1 VLHRTVAFNH
11 SRRLASTYTD
21 KPFFLTCPIFY
32 VNSKPH
38 LGHAYTTCLADS
50 WARYA
55 HLRNQAVLKP
65 FQQDYTASSYSSVF
79 DYCSSNKTFLSCGT
93 DEHGSKVRRAATA
106 NKFDPLQY
114 CNHMSPLFK
123 TLCHATHVKCND
135 FIRTTETRHSK
146 AVCEFWKRLETSGH
160 LYRSKYSGWYCISDE
175 AFYMPW
181 EVSET
186 SVSGVPIAKETGN
199 PVEWIEEENY
209 MFKALS
215 HFFRLQIVFSKSSS
229 QSVWGDIAHN
239 IVDTAQDVSISRPKC
254 RLDWGIQVPV
264 DDKQII
270 YVWLDA
276 LVSYLTVAGFPWSTD
291 DSSKQILWPPD
302 IQFFGKDIIRFH
314 AVLWPALLM
323 AVDLPLPR
331 RLICH
336 HHVLVDDVKMSKSR
350 GNHID
355 PISEQ
360 CALFAEEL
368 NNITPGESD
377 VLRYV
382 LLRLPLLTSD
392 STYSREM
399 ARQMINTELVNWIGN
414 LLSRITSESLNPE
427 QSIIQ
432 INRNE
437 VNDMFH
443 HDNLDTDF
451 FNSLDNISY
460 HFDKLWWYKAQPHN
474 AIEEVLRVVR
484 QTNAF
489 ITRHSPWSEQ
499 EPLRR
504 QAVIS
509 VVAESLRVCAL
520 LMYPVVPNL
529 SHRLLNRLGIH
540 NKESQLSSQLDGARV
555 LGENTGKFLR
565 KL

>member
-1 VLHRTVAFNH
+1 MERWDISSFNDKVLHRTVAFNH

-123 TLCHATHVKCND
+123 
-135 FIRTTETRHSK
+135 
-146 AVCEFWKRLETSGH
+146 
-160 LYRSKYSGWYCISDE
+160 ISDQMLSDLFIYLDSLPRYSHE

-209 MFKALS
+209 MFKLS
-215 HFFRLQIVFSKSSS
+215 SFKNDLHRWLDSGIFSKSSS

-239 IVDTAQDVSISRPKC
+239 IVDTTQDVSISRPKC

-302 IQFFGKDIIRFH
+302 IQFH

-451 FNSLDNISY
+451 FNRRVIIFVFNYLDNISY